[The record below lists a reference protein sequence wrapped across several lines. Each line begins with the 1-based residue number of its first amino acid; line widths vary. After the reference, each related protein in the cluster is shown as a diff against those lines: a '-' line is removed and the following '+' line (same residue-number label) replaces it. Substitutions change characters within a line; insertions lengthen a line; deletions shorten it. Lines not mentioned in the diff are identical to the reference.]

1 MSEFFRS
8 RLRAFRHA
16 FRGLWYVIKTQR
28 NAWIHAVISILVVA
42 LSLWLGLSKLE
53 WVGLILTIAFV
64 WMAEIINTALEAVVD
79 LASPQ
84 QHPLARVG
92 KDVGARSFAHGRA
105 LFDLG
110 LLYQLNGKNQ
120 QAQECLAETQHILTQ
135 CNSETYAQRVQQA
148 LAAMR

>member
-1 MSEFFRS
+1 LSDFIRS
-8 RLRAFRHA
+8 RLHAFRHA

-28 NAWIHAVISILVVA
+28 NAWIHVVITILVVA
-42 LSLWLGLSKLE
+42 LSLWLGVSTLE

-92 KDVGARSFAHGRA
+92 KDVGAAAVLIAA
-105 LFDLG
+105 LTAALVGVLILG
-110 LLYQLNGKNQ
+110 P
-120 QAQECLAETQHILTQ
+120 
-135 CNSETYAQRVQQA
+135 A
-148 LAAMR
+148 LWERLFELFGG